1 MTTKS
6 MLPSHLAEIHA
17 LAVETFGAKSKAEN
31 WLNGFH
37 PLLNNTPIAAA
48 ETASGAIEVKKI
60 LIAIS
65 HGGVV

>member
-6 MLPSHLAEIHA
+6 MLPPYLVEIHA
-17 LAVETFGAKSKAEN
+17 LAVETFGIKSKAEN
-31 WLNGFH
+31 WLNEFH
-37 PLLNNTPIAAA
+37 PLLDNTPIAAA
-48 ETASGAIEVKKI
+48 ETASGVIEVKKM